1 MSKAAGALPVYTF
14 RSNLFRSERRFTLT
28 SEGLLVES
36 RRRRALILYRDIA
49 SVQLH
54 QVDIRATGPVDR
66 CGLRAHGRTIRL
78 QSAHVAG
85 PANLQDRRTSYEP
98 FVWRLILRII
108 SANPDVRVMVG
119 TPWPSRLGWAFT
131 LVLLVAGGLGG
142 LALLF
147 SGDWGGLWL
156 IAAALASSPMVI
168 AMLNRR
174 PSRRMDTAMLA
185 ASSGYRNLLAS

>member
-1 MSKAAGALPVYTF
+1 MSEPKAGDTG
-14 RSNLFRSERRFTLT
+14 TI
-28 SEGLLVES
+28 LLRET
-36 RRRRALILYRDIA
+36 RG
-49 SVQLH
+49 H
-54 QVDIRATGPVDR
+54 
-66 CGLRAHGRTIRL
+66 
-78 QSAHVAG
+78 
-85 PANLQDRRTSYEP
+85 
-98 FVWRLILRII
+98 LRILTI
-108 SANPDVRVMVG
+108 NRPERMNSMSPELTDELIDAFVEANSDPDVRVMVG